1 MENYL
6 YRGIIRKIEYY
17 LYNYDL
23 IDLKMDLLKTDIDN
37 YEYKQTYNVWI
48 KNKSSSLEDEAIR
61 NIGNEQRILK
71 IEKWKK
77 LINEVL
83 EEYKAKDKIKYRF
96 MCLKYFRRLKPIKIQ
111 DKLKLTYKEQID
123 MQMEILNHIFVVAI
137 KKNMLK
143 EVQI

>member
-1 MENYL
+1 M